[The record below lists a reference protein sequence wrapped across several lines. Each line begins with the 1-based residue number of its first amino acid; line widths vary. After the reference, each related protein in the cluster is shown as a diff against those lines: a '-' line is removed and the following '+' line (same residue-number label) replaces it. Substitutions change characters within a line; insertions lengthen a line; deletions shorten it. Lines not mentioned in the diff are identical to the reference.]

1 MEPRRRSLL
10 YLPGSSRPMIEK
22 AGQRGADVLVLDLE
36 DGVHPDHKDEARKIV
51 SECYRTTD
59 WGGSEVFV
67 RANGPDTAW
76 GDADIE
82 MLTRLRPEAAVLP
95 KCEKPERIAGLR
107 ATLGDVPLLLMVETA
122 RGVMAAQELA
132 SLPGVIGLVFG
143 AADYRASLGAGRL
156 PEEMELLFARSQIL
170 HAARA
175 VGAQAFDT
183 PWFEYKDLDGLE
195 ASTRRVREMGF
206 DGKTAIHPAQV
217 PVIHR
222 VFQPTLDEI
231 ARARGIVE
239 VMQKASSQGKNV
251 ATLGN
256 EMVEALHLRQA
267 LRTLARARTEER

>member
-36 DGVHPDHKDEARKIV
+36 DGVHPDLKDEARKIV

-67 RANGPDTAW
+67 RANGPETAW
-76 GDADIE
+76 HHADIE
-82 MLTRLRPEAAVLP
+82 MLSKLRPEAAILP
-95 KCEKPERIAGLR
+95 KCEDSERIQSLGR
-107 ATLGDVPLLLMVETA
+107 MLGDVPLLLMVETA
-122 RGVMAAQELA
+122 RGVMAARELA
-132 SLPGVIGLVFG
+132 SLPGVVGLVFG

-156 PEEMELLFARSQIL
+156 PEEMELFYARSRIL

-175 VGAQAFDT
+175 AGAEAFDT

-195 ASTRRVREMGF
+195 ESTRRVREMGF

-222 VFQPTLDEI
+222 VFQPTPDEI
-231 ARARGIVE
+231 ARARGTIE
-239 VMQKASSQGKNV
+239 VMEKALSQGKNV

-256 EMVEALHLRQA
+256 EMVEALHLKQA
-267 LRTLARARTEER
+267 LRILARARAEE